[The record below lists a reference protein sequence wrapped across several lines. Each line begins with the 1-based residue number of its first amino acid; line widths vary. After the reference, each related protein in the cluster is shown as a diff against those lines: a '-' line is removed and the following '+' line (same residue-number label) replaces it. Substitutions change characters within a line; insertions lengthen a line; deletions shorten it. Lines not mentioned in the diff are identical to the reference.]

1 MKEKTDCLSD
11 KLLIFGGKKLS
22 GHLQV
27 DVSKNAY
34 LPILAATV
42 LCDGEVFLD
51 DYIPLTDFV
60 CMREILAK
68 LGVKSYE
75 TNGGLYLD
83 ARGGKNEKIGFEW
96 TQKIRASI
104 FLLGALLGKYKTA
117 CISYPGGCNIG
128 SRPIDLHI
136 KGLKSLGVKVLERH
150 GMLYCD
156 GSEMKCGKVC
166 LDFPSVGATESL
178 MMCASVLKGTTVLK
192 NIAKE
197 PEIVDLQNFL
207 NAMGA
212 KISGAGTDQIVIKGV
227 PKLHGGQF
235 SVMPDRIVAGTYL
248 LAAAT
253 CGGDITLDRF
263 VPEHN
268 ESLLSILK
276 QSACKITLKNDMI
289 RLKADKRLK
298 CVENIQ
304 TFPFPFFPTD
314 LQTPIMVLES
324 VSKGHCKLQENI
336 FENRFGAVPELV
348 KMGAKIVV
356 EGRCAY
362 VEGVEKLYGADIF
375 ATDLRCGAGLVIAGL
390 KAEGFTTLH
399 NVHYIDRGY
408 DKIEQK
414 FQTLGADIRRI

>member
-1 MKEKTDCLSD
+1 MKEKIAND
-11 KLLIFGGKKLS
+11 KLLIYGGKRLC
-22 GHLQV
+22 GHLEV
-27 DVSKNAY
+27 DISKNAY
-34 LPILAATV
+34 LPILAASV
-42 LCDGEVFLD
+42 LCNGEVFLD
-51 DYIPLTDFV
+51 KYIPLTDFC
-60 CMREILAK
+60 CMREILN
-68 LGVKSYE
+68 LLNVKSVE
-75 TNGGLYLD
+75 VDDGLYLD
-83 ARGGKNEKIGFEW
+83 ARFCKNEKIGFEW

-104 FLLGALLGKYKTA
+104 FLLGALLGRFKSA

-156 GSEMKCGKVC
+156 GSNMKAGQVC

-207 NAMGA
+207 NASGA
-212 KISGAGTDQIVIKGV
+212 KISGAGSDRIEIEGV
-227 PKLHGGQF
+227 PSLHGCQF

-253 CGGDITLDRF
+253 CGGDITLSGF

-268 ESLLSILK
+268 ESLLSFLR
-276 QSACKITLKNDMI
+276 QTACKITLKDDII

-314 LQTPIMVLES
+314 LQTPVMVLES
-324 VSKGHCKLQENI
+324 VSKGHCIIVENI

-356 EGRCAY
+356 KGRSAY
-362 VEGVEKLYGADIF
+362 VEGVEKLSGADIF
-375 ATDLRCGAGLVIAGL
+375 ASDLRCGAGLVIAGL

-408 DKIEQK
+408 NKIEQK
-414 FQTLGADIRRI
+414 FQALGAEIKRL